1 MIYVAWT
8 VGEDTNADIRIA
20 SSRDGKTFSA
30 PTRSSSTPRA
40 TPTRRRSPSIPGI
53 VHVAFAQTKGG
64 PFDAAEV
71 RYTRARDGK
80 TFEKSRVISQPH
92 AADVGGSFPQLA
104 VEGDRVFVTWEYYP
118 HSNAMPHGIGI
129 AYSYDGGKRFT
140 QPRLIEGTSDVGPN
154 GGFEGRL
161 MRKLAVRGDSI
172 VVVNSAKR
180 DSESSRVWLVREH
193 LRCSSRRLPFSQAHV
208 GCRLR

>member
-20 SSRDGKTFSA
+20 SSHDGKTFSA
-30 PTRSSSTPRA
+30 PAVVEHTQGYSDAPKIAVDTRGT
-40 TPTRRRSPSIPGI
+40 

-71 RYTRARDGK
+71 RYTSSRDGK
-80 TFEKSRVISQPH
+80 SFDKSRVISQPH

-118 HSNAMPHGIGI
+118 HGNAMPHGIGI
-129 AYSYDGGKRFT
+129 AYSYDAGKRFVP
-140 QPRLIEGTSDVGPN
+140 PRLIEGTSDAGPN

-172 VVVNSAKR
+172 VVVNSSKR
-180 DSESSRVWLVREH
+180 DGSSSRVWLVRGRLPEH
-193 LRCSSRRLPFSQAHV
+193 LR
-208 GCRLR
+208 